1 MTPRWAITAWLCAL
15 TLPGCLGSSSVAPTG
30 PNPKGY
36 VLMQPPPARSLY
48 RVGPA
53 SDNQQ
58 ARQPQQLNPTYQ
70 PSIATGQGPGNPST
84 RVVLPA
90 EPAPQPKP
98 DQPDARVVG
107 ETAEVGPSLLPLPE
121 KPGEMAVDQA
131 AVVPAAGAAQGV
143 IAPEWEKISQ
153 ALAGNTLTTLRRP
166 STNPLATLA
175 QPIKASAAEPTAPV
189 ETSPAAAP
197 GTTNNSFKLVNPP
210 ASAPVSAPPLLPDLQ
225 AAPLPDHSVPAAGNM
240 SASSIAASAASPE
253 SPLLQAIRAYQNKR
267 PDEAIELLKQYDASN
282 QEMML
287 YLVPLMV
294 RLSEGS
300 VGAMTPDE
308 LAVVVDHLQGATGTL
323 RSKAAL
329 RLDAVCFCRRVLSYG
344 KYEALDS
351 HYVFQPGEPVW
362 VYAEVR
368 NFTWEPL
375 PAPPGPDGK
384 PGVRG
389 YGMRLDHTLE
399 VCDAT
404 GHVVWQTH
412 PAPRDDVRRTPPAD
426 YYLAYRFPVPPRLPP
441 GAYTLIVQV
450 VDKPTGRVVRG
461 KPVEFRIGGGQTAAI
476 SRQ

>member
-1 MTPRWAITAWLCAL
+1 
-15 TLPGCLGSSSVAPTG
+15 
-30 PNPKGY
+30 
-36 VLMQPPPARSLY
+36 MQPPPGRSLY

-53 SDNQQ
+53 SDSQQ

-70 PSIATGQGPGNPST
+70 ASTASGQRPSNPST

-90 EPAPQPKP
+90 EPAPLPKP
-98 DQPDARVVG
+98 DQP
-107 ETAEVGPSLLPLPE
+107 ETRAPADPDEVGPSLLPLPQRPAE
-121 KPGEMAVDQA
+121 TALDQA
-131 AVVPAAGAAQGV
+131 PVVPVAGAAQGV

-153 ALAGNTLTTLRRP
+153 ALAGNTLTSLRRP

-175 QPIKASAAEPTAPV
+175 QPIKAGGTEPTAPV
-189 ETSPAAAP
+189 ENLPAAAP
-197 GTTNNSFKLVNPP
+197 SAANSFKLVNPP
-210 ASAPVSAPPLLPDLQ
+210 ASAAGSAPVNPPPLLPDLQ

-240 SASSIAASAASPE
+240 SASNIAASAVSPE

-344 KYEALDS
+344 KYEALDP

-375 PAPPGPDGK
+375 PTPPGPNGK

-389 YGMRLDHTLE
+389 YGMRLGHTLE
-399 VCDAT
+399 VYDAT
-404 GHVVWQTH
+404 GRRVWRTE
-412 PAPRDDVRRTPPAD
+412 PEPRDDVRRTPPAD
-426 YYLAYRFPVPPRLPP
+426 YYLAYRFPVPSVLPP

-461 KPVEFRIGGGQTAAI
+461 KPVEFRIGGGQTAMTV
-476 SRQ
+476 RQ